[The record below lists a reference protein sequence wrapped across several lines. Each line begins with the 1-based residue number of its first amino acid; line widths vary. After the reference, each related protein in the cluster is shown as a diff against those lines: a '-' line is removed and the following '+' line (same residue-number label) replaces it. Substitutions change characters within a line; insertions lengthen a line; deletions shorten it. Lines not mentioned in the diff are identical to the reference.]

1 MNFPD
6 TPLTQLLYAFINNP
20 GNGGI
25 IVGILALIIVVSGF
39 FTLRW
44 VVRGANVEE
53 TESYAYPT
61 TALHHH
67 ES

>member
-6 TPLTQLLYAFINNP
+6 TALTKLLYAFIDNP
-20 GNGGI
+20 SIGGI
-25 IVGILALIIVVSGF
+25 IVGILALIIAVSVF

-44 VVRGANVEE
+44 VAQGADVEE

-61 TALHHH
+61 MALHHH
-67 ES
+67 E